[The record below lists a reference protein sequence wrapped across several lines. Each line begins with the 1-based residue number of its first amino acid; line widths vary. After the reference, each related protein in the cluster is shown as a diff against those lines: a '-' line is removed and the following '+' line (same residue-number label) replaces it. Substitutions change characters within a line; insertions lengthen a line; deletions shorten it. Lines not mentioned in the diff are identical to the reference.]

1 MAKEASVYAAP
12 KTKLKTAYTK
22 IGEEEFDNAYSDGA
36 QYGRVNFW
44 DAYYV
49 EETEPF
55 EWYFDYY
62 VFQETINEVVAR
74 DGKVLLAGTGNSH
87 MPEDVSLLSSLSW
100 C

>member
-1 MAKEASVYAAP
+1 MATETSAYAAP

-22 IGEEEFDNAYSDGA
+22 VGENEFDNAYSDGA

-44 DAYYV
+44 DSYFA

-62 VFQETINEVVAR
+62 VFKETINDAVPRE
-74 DGKVLLAGTGNSH
+74 GKVLLAGTGNSH
-87 MPEDVSLLSSLSW
+87 MPEDVRQ
-100 C
+100 